1 MKHAPIF
8 DKETLE
14 KGSKLFTRPARF
26 LLSVANLSQLPEG
39 DKKEVAFVG
48 RSNVGK
54 STLINALFN
63 NKNMAKT
70 SSTPG
75 RTQQLNFFDLDNQ
88 LYLVDLPG
96 YGYAKAPS
104 AEVKKWQDMIF
115 IYLKGRA
122 NLQRVFLLVDC
133 RHGLKRVDT
142 DAMTMLDKAAVPY
155 QIVFTK
161 SDKISYKELV
171 KVVNEAQIILKN
183 HPAGNPLVLA
193 VSAEKQQG
201 VENVRAEI
209 AKLL

>member
-14 KGSKLFTRPARF
+14 KGSKLFTRPAHF

-96 YGYAKAPS
+96 YGYAKAPT

>member
-14 KGSKLFTRPARF
+14 KGSKLFTRPAHF

-96 YGYAKAPS
+96 YGYAKAPT

-155 QIVFTK
+155 QIIFTK

>member
-14 KGSKLFTRPARF
+14 KGNKLFARPARF
-26 LLSVANLSQLPEG
+26 LLSVADLSQLPAD
-39 DKKEVAFVG
+39 DKKEIAFVG

-75 RTQQLNFFDLDNQ
+75 RTQQLNYFNLDDV

-96 YGYAKAPS
+96 YGYAKAPTTE
-104 AEVKKWQDMIF
+104 AKKWQDMIF
-115 IYLKGRA
+115 VYLKGRA
-122 NLQRVFLLVDC
+122 NLQRVFLLVDS

-171 KVVNEAQIILKN
+171 KGMDDAQKSLKF
-183 HPAGNPLVLA
+183 HPAGNPLILA

>member
-1 MKHAPIF
+1 MKRPPVF
-8 DKETLE
+8 DAETLE
-14 KGSKLFTRPARF
+14 KGNKLFSRPAHF
-26 LLSVANLSQLPEG
+26 LLSVADLSQLPNN

-63 NKNMAKT
+63 NKNIART

-75 RTQQLNFFDLDNQ
+75 RTQQLNYFDLDNL

-96 YGYAKAPS
+96 YGYAKAPTL
-104 AEVKKWQDMIF
+104 EVKKWQDMIF

-142 DAMTMLDKAAVPY
+142 DAMSMLDKAAVPY
-155 QIVFTK
+155 QIIFTK
-161 SDKISYKELV
+161 MDKISYKELT
-171 KVVNEAQIILKN
+171 KVMNEAQIILKN
-183 HPAGNPLVLA
+183 HPAGYPRVLA
-193 VSAEKQQG
+193 VSSEKKQG
-201 VENVRAEI
+201 IENIRAEI
-209 AKLL
+209 ASLI

>member
-96 YGYAKAPS
+96 YGYAKAPT

-155 QIVFTK
+155 QIIFTK

>member
-1 MKHAPIF
+1 MRREPVF
-8 DKETLE
+8 DAETLE
-14 KGSKLFTRPARF
+14 KGRMLFSRPARF
-26 LLSVANLSQLPEG
+26 LLSVADLSQLPVD
-39 DKKEVAFVG
+39 DKKEVAFIG

-75 RTQQLNFFDLDNQ
+75 RTQHLNFFELDNS

-96 YGYAKAPS
+96 YGYAKAPT
-104 AEVKKWQDMIF
+104 AEAKKWQDMIF
-115 IYLKGRA
+115 VYLKGRT

-133 RHGLKRVDT
+133 RHGLKKIDT
-142 DAMTMLDKAAVPY
+142 DIMSMLDKSAVTY

-161 SDKISYKELV
+161 ADKISYKELI
-171 KVVNEAQIILKN
+171 KVMNEAQVILKN
-183 HPAGNPLVLA
+183 HPAAYPRILA

-209 AKLL
+209 AGLL

>member
-96 YGYAKAPS
+96 YGYAKAPT

-133 RHGLKRVDT
+133 RHGWLPGRGLG
-142 DAMTMLDKAAVPY
+142 AYPS
-155 QIVFTK
+155 IWF
-161 SDKISYKELV
+161 
-171 KVVNEAQIILKN
+171 
-183 HPAGNPLVLA
+183 
-193 VSAEKQQG
+193 
-201 VENVRAEI
+201 RA
-209 AKLL
+209 

>member
-96 YGYAKAPS
+96 YGYAKAPT

>member
-14 KGSKLFTRPARF
+14 KGSKLFTRPAHF

-96 YGYAKAPS
+96 YGYAKAPT

-155 QIVFTK
+155 QIDLTK

>member
-1 MKHAPIF
+1 MRREPVF
-8 DKETLE
+8 DAETLE
-14 KGSKLFTRPARF
+14 KGSRLFSRPARF
-26 LLSVANLSQLPEG
+26 LLSVADLSQLPVN
-39 DKKEVAFVG
+39 DKKEIAFVG

-63 NKNMAKT
+63 NKNMART

-75 RTQQLNFFDLDNQ
+75 RTQQLNFFELDNS

-96 YGYAKAPS
+96 YGYAKAPT
-104 AEVKKWQDMIF
+104 AEAKKWQDMIF
-115 IYLKGRA
+115 VYLKGRA

-133 RHGLKRVDT
+133 RHGLKKVDT
-142 DAMTMLDKAAVPY
+142 DIMSMLDQAAVPY

-161 SDKISYKELV
+161 ADKISYKELV
-171 KVVNEAQIILKN
+171 KVMNEAQISLKI
-183 HPAGNPLVLA
+183 HPAGYPRILA

-209 AKLL
+209 AGLL